1 MITEPLDALPL
12 WLLVPTLAA
21 LLWLA
26 LESGYRCGRY
36 RQRHNPTEQAATVGA
51 IVASILGL
59 LALMLGFT
67 FSFAASRFDA
77 KREAAIEEANAIGT
91 TFLRTRFLPPEQR
104 TPSALALR
112 EYVDVRLQ
120 GVERKDVLAAIARS
134 EAIQDSLWK
143 EATTAGNNNPTS
155 ETISLYVDSLN
166 ELIDVHAKRVQAGV
180 RSRIPIVMWF
190 GLISISVMSL
200 AAVGYLAGLS
210 TMCRSPVMAVLI
222 LSFTVVLALIA
233 DLDRSQEGL
242 LRVSQQ
248 SLLDVQKM
256 IHVAQP

>member
-1 MITEPLDALPL
+1 MVTEPLDVLPL
-12 WLLVPTLAA
+12 WLLVAILAL

-26 LESGYRCGRY
+26 LEAGYRCGRW
-36 RQRHNPTEQAATVGA
+36 RHTQRPNEHAATVGA

-77 KREAAIEEANAIGT
+77 RREAVLEEANAIGAA
-91 TFLRTRFLPPEQR
+91 FLRTRVLPAEQR
-104 TPSALALR
+104 VASERALK

-120 GVERKDVLAAIARS
+120 AVRSKDVLPALTRS
-134 EAIQDSLWK
+134 REIHESLWN
-143 EATTAGNNNPTS
+143 EAMAAATSNPSS
-155 ETISLYVDSLN
+155 EMVALYVDSLN
-166 ELIDVHAKRVQAGV
+166 QLIDVHAKRVQAGV
-180 RSRIPIVMWF
+180 RSRIPVVMWL
-190 GLISISVMSL
+190 GLICMSLMSL

-210 TMCRSPVMAVLI
+210 EMCRSPAMAVLI

-248 SLLDVQKM
+248 ALVDVQMM
-256 IHVAQP
+256 IDAKQP